1 MAKLTTPA
9 QTARVLSVRERM
21 LLFCAASDTDWLH
34 AGVPAEIVIT
44 TMFKGLICTDVAGA
58 LALTDRGRAVLR
70 AILPE
75 L

>member
-1 MAKLTTPA
+1 LTTPA
-9 QTARVLSVRERM
+9 QTGQVLTVRERM

-34 AGVPAEIVIT
+34 AGIPAETVIT
-44 TMFKGLICTDVAGA
+44 TMFKGLICIDVAGA
-58 LALTDRGRAVLR
+58 LALTNRGRAVLR